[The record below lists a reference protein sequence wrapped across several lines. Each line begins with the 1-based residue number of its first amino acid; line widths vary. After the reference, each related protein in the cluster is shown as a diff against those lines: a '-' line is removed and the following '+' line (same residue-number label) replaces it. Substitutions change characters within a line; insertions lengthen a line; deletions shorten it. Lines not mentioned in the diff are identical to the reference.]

1 MASKPRISNLD
12 LTQNAEPVVNLG
24 SADSYYM
31 NSKYVRYAPDR
42 YSRSIEGLLDG
53 PDGPGKPNEIPQLS
67 DIESVTKSVYV
78 DTKTNETKAKLVI
91 RIRNSSGKTL
101 SGIDARIAIPTGSG
115 GQE

>member
-12 LTQNAEPVVNLG
+12 LTQNSEPVLNSG
-24 SADSYYM
+24 TADSYYM